1 VVAAIL
7 RRFLSH
13 GVSGP
18 LLDLGSGPATNQSLL
33 TPLASTVVTLD
44 ASAHALRWC
53 RHEKYGRPVAGDAQR
68 LPFADRSFAVVA
80 ALDILEHLDDDRTAV
95 AELQRV
101 LRPGGWV
108 LVAVPAFPSLWGWQ
122 DEVSGHRR
130 RYAPAAIERLL
141 NEAGLA
147 PVKTTCINLLLALPI
162 LVART
167 ALRRS
172 GRTARSENTLTP
184 RWMDRLLYAVFVSEA
199 PLAARWRLPYGTSV
213 VCLAR
218 RLNGQ
223 PR

>member
-1 VVAAIL
+1 MTRSQTRSGSQGCDSLDRRRQRRGLALQTELLEEFHRIRNRHWWYRGRRTVVAAIL

-95 AELQRV
+95 AEL
-101 LRPGGWV
+101 
-108 LVAVPAFPSLWGWQ
+108 
-122 DEVSGHRR
+122 
-130 RYAPAAIERLL
+130 
-141 NEAGLA
+141 
-147 PVKTTCINLLLALPI
+147 
-162 LVART
+162 
-167 ALRRS
+167 
-172 GRTARSENTLTP
+172 
-184 RWMDRLLYAVFVSEA
+184 
-199 PLAARWRLPYGTSV
+199 
-213 VCLAR
+213 
-218 RLNGQ
+218 
-223 PR
+223 